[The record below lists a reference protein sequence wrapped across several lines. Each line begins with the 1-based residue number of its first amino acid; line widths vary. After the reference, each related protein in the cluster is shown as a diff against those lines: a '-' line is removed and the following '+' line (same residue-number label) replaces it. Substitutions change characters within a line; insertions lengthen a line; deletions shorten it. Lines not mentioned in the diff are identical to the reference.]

1 MTDFDLGLAPRNG
14 GLTHVI
20 DKGLGPR
27 AVEDLL
33 ETAGAYIDIVKL
45 GWGTG
50 VVTPNLGRKLE
61 LYKAAAKP
69 VVCGGTFFEV
79 VWARDKLD
87 EYRTW
92 LTKHGFT
99 HIEISDGVVDMP
111 RDVKLE
117 LIAELARD
125 FTVLSEVG
133 SKDAEV
139 VFAPYQW
146 VEWIKEE
153 LTAGA
158 WKVITEGREG
168 GTAGIYRPS
177 GEMRTGLVDEI
188 VHGVEVSDL
197 IFEAPTKASQAW
209 FVKHFGPG
217 VNLGNIPP
225 DEVIPLETLRLGLRA
240 DTLKEVLLGTE
251 QPA

>member
-1 MTDFDLGLAPRNG
+1 MSEFDLDLGLPPRNG

-50 VVTPNLGRKLE
+50 VVTPNLARKLE
-61 LYKAAAKP
+61 LYRAAGKP

-79 VWARDKLD
+79 VFARDKLD
-87 EYRTW
+87 EYRAW

-99 HIEISDGVVDMP
+99 HVEISDGVVDMP
-111 RDVKLE
+111 RERKLE
-117 LIAELARD
+117 LIAELAQRLHGALRGRLEGRGRD
-125 FTVLSEVG
+125 LRAVSVG
-133 SKDAEV
+133 GVDHRGARR
-139 VFAPYQW
+139 
-146 VEWIKEE
+146 WI
-153 LTAGA
+153 A

-188 VHGVEVSDL
+188 VHGVALGDL
-197 IFEAPTKASQAW
+197 DLRSAAEGLPRRGSCSTSAPRSTSATSR
-209 FVKHFGPG
+209 P
-217 VNLGNIPP
+217 
-225 DEVIPLETLRLGLRA
+225 TR
-240 DTLKEVLLGTE
+240 
-251 QPA
+251 